1 MKYPRKK
8 LVDFRIMFPFFKA
21 HINLKKFR
29 STPKYHMIDIL
40 PYHMISPVDHYIN
53 QYLEISHRNPIET
66 ETTAPEYCAFNWFLN
81 ESSAVPVP
89 LNNSTALFLTQR
101 KPKRKVRWLKLGDS
115 LAGKNM
121 YKTGTL
127 W

>member
-1 MKYPRKK
+1 
-8 LVDFRIMFPFFKA
+8 
-21 HINLKKFR
+21 
-29 STPKYHMIDIL
+29 MIDIL

-89 LNNSTALFLTQR
+89 LNNSTALFLTRR